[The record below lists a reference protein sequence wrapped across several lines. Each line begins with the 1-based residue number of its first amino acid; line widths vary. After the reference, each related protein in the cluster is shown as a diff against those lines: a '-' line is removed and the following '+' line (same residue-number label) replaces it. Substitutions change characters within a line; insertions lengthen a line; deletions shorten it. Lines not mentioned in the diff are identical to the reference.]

1 MKEYD
6 KEKLH
11 EYAKELFAL
20 CLLNDLKIDY
30 NSKVESITVFI
41 QFSDKYEYI
50 GYSYLTYNL
59 YRYKSGHAMP
69 IWELIEKVK
78 QL

>member
-1 MKEYD
+1 METYN

-20 CLLNDLKIDY
+20 CLEKGVQFEYD
-30 NSKVESITVFI
+30 SESNAIFVQWQIFRCSLEEESFNIKSEENGLI
-41 QFSDKYEYI
+41 Q
-50 GYSYLTYNL
+50 
-59 YRYKSGHAMP
+59 